1 MTPADLNYLYTR
13 GFQALERNLE
23 GFSHEESMIAPQ
35 PAGNCANW
43 VLGHVIVHRSAVLE
57 MLGAQPLWTETD
69 GDPYG
74 YGSKPLE
81 ATDARPLESLHA
93 DLKRAHERLIQM
105 LETKTAADL
114 MTEIP
119 TKSGSITLGQRLGF
133 LAAHEFY
140 HAGQIALLRRIVG
153 KPGAI

>member
-1 MTPADLNYLYTR
+1 MTPADLTYLFTR
-13 GFQALERNLE
+13 SLMSLEKNLE
-23 GFSHEESMIAPQ
+23 GFTHEESVIAPQ

-43 VLGHVIVHRSAVLE
+43 VLGHVIVHRDAVLE
-57 MLGAQPLWTETD
+57 MLGAERLWTQAE

-81 ATDARPLESLHA
+81 AKDARPFEELRA
-93 DLKRAHERLIQM
+93 DLKKAHERLM
-105 LETKTAADL
+105 RTLETKAESDL

-119 TKSGSITLGQRLGF
+119 TKSGPITLGQRIGF
-133 LAAHEFY
+133 LAFHEGY
-140 HAGQIALLRRIVG
+140 HVGQIALLRRIVG

>member
-1 MTPADLNYLYTR
+1 MTPADLRYLYTR
-13 GFQALERNLE
+13 GLQALERNLE
-23 GFSHEESMIAPQ
+23 GFTHDESLVAPQ

-43 VLGHVIVHRSAVLE
+43 VLGHVVVHRDAVLE
-57 MLGAQPLWTETD
+57 MLGAQRLWSESD

-81 ATDARPLESLHA
+81 AADARSLESLRA
-93 DLKRAHERLIQM
+93 DLKRAHERLMQT

-119 TKSGSITLGQRLGF
+119 TKSGSITLGQRLGY
-133 LAAHEFY
+133 LAGHEFY
-140 HAGQIALLRRIVG
+140 HAGQIALLRRILD